1 MPSTVT
7 VVGGGI
13 SGLSAALHLSRRFPP
28 RSGTRIILVDHA
40 SRLGGWV
47 RSERVRVRDLGGLE
61 ADVLLESG
69 PRTLRPTSKAILELV
84 HLLNLTPTLLT
95 VPRTAPAARNR
106 FLHLPRSDGLTT
118 IPNSLLSLLRSPLA
132 KLLVPGILQD
142 VRALNGR
149 VLNQSSPDD
158 ESVDTFLSRHFG
170 DPFAQIFGSA
180 LIHGIY
186 ATDSRLLSVRAAFPV
201 LCQLEQSGKG
211 SVVRG
216 VISDMFSAP
225 HKRKEIATPK
235 HVPYELGD
243 VAQLMEGVSVYSFRD
258 GMQTLTDAMESRLYE
273 HSGVETMKG
282 DGITML
288 KKAECGF
295 ELTTESGKRI
305 TSSHI
310 VTALPLTRLHHILAH
325 SYRSDAPFP
334 HLQANPSSSVTV
346 VNLVFPPTPTPI
358 HPEGFGYLIPRPAGG
373 YPAPGSSLGMLG
385 TVFDSC
391 ALPTQ
396 DRYLSSA
403 SVSAFESEPK
413 SDPAP
418 ASRFT
423 RLTVMLG
430 GPYGT
435 PSPAPSSPAFVPTLL
450 DALRSHLGRSEPLP
464 EPALVRVRQHR
475 ECIPTPTV
483 GHRAR
488 MAELGAAVREHLGH
502 NAVVIGAG
510 VGGVSVGDCVEAGRL
525 AALEI

>member
-1 MPSTVT
+1 
-7 VVGGGI
+7 

-28 RSGTRIILVDHA
+28 GSGTGITLVEHA

-47 RSERVRVRDLGGLE
+47 HSERVRVRDTRE
-61 ADVLLESG
+61 REVDVLLESS
-69 PRTLRPTSKAILELV
+69 PRTLRPTSKATLELI
-84 HLLNLTPTLLT
+84 HLLNLTPNLLT

-106 FLHLPRSDGLTT
+106 FLHVSGSNGLTT
-118 IPNSLLSLLRSPLA
+118 IPNSLLSLLRSPLT

-142 VRALNGR
+142 VRTLNGR
-149 VLNQSSPDD
+149 GTCLFSSANATSSPDD
-158 ESVDTFLSRHFG
+158 ESVDAFLSRHFG
-170 DPFAQIFGSA
+170 ALFAQTFGSA
-180 LIHGIY
+180 LVHGIY

-201 LCQLEQSGKG
+201 MCQLEESGKG

-216 VISDMFSAP
+216 VISDMLSAP
-225 HKRKEIATPK
+225 HKRKAVATPK
-235 HVPYELGD
+235 QDPYELGD
-243 VAQLMEGVSVYSFRD
+243 VAQLMEGVSVYSFQD
-258 GMQTLTDAMESRLYE
+258 GMQMLTDAMESRLYE
-273 HSGVETMKG
+273 HSGVEIIRG
-282 DGITML
+282 DGITMV
-288 KKAECGF
+288 KKAEYGF

-310 VTALPLTRLHHILAH
+310 VTALPLARLHHILAH
-325 SYRSDAPFP
+325 SSRMDVPSSSGTITPLP

-358 HPEGFGYLIPRPAGG
+358 HPEGFGYLIPRPATG

-396 DRYLSSA
+396 DRYPSSA
-403 SVSAFESEPK
+403 S
-413 SDPAP
+413 DPGP

-423 RLTVMLG
+423 KLTVMLG
-430 GPYGT
+430 GPYGD
-435 PSPAPSSPAFVPTLL
+435 PSPAPSSPAFVPALL

-464 EPALVRVRQHR
+464 EPALVRVREHR

-483 GHRAR
+483 GHGAR
-488 MAELGAAVREHLGH
+488 MAELGAAVRERLGP
-502 NAVVIGAG
+502 NAAVIGAG
-510 VGGVSVGDCVEAGRL
+510 VGGVSVGDCVEAGRR